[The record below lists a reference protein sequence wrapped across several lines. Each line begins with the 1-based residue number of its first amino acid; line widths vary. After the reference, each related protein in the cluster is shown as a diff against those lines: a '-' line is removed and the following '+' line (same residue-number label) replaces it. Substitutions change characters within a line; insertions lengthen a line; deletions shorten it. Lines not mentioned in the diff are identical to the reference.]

1 VLQEIRFP
9 QHIPEFEREEFLKMK
24 KNTMVLMLFLAAIAF
39 AAGFSQEAEAKNAED
54 VFAVSE
60 KESDWIVKSG
70 GEAEGSRGGS
80 LEQNMYWYAVD
91 PENDPAAEGLERGV
105 LIYDGD
111 TEKYFFLPTAEEQ
124 TRVENVFFSPDKN
137 RMVLCCSV
145 NRFATGLWVYEAKT
159 LELEKSF
166 WGYSDV
172 FFIDDVRFA
181 FTLIDETTE
190 RPEAAGMWGL
200 SAALYDPSADAGYVV
215 LKGATGK
222 ENFTVMG
229 PGENENEI
237 SISVT
242 SVDSEKDWEDPE
254 KHTDSESTVEI
265 PAAG

>member
-1 VLQEIRFP
+1 MRN
-9 QHIPEFEREEFLKMK
+9 LKML
-24 KNTMVLMLFLAAIAF
+24 LMLFLAVITFSAV
-39 AAGFSQEAEAKNAED
+39 FSQAAEAKNAED

-60 KESDWIVKSG
+60 KESDWALKSG
-70 GEAEGSRGGS
+70 GEADGPRGIS
-80 LEQNMYWYAVD
+80 LDQNMYWYAID

-111 TEKYFFLPTAEEQ
+111 AEKYCFLPTAEEQ
-124 TRVENVFFSPDKN
+124 TRVENVFFSPDKQ

-145 NRFATGLWVYEAKT
+145 NRFANGLWVYEVET

-166 WGYSDV
+166 WGYSDL

-181 FTLIDETTE
+181 FTLIDVKIE
-190 RPEAAGMWGL
+190 RPEAAGMWGV
-200 SAALYDPSADAGYVV
+200 SAALYDPAVDEGYVI

-229 PGENENEI
+229 PGEKENEI
-237 SISVT
+237 SVIVT
-242 SVDSEKDWEDPE
+242 SVDAEKDWEDVE
-254 KHTDSESTVEI
+254 KHKDSEITVEV